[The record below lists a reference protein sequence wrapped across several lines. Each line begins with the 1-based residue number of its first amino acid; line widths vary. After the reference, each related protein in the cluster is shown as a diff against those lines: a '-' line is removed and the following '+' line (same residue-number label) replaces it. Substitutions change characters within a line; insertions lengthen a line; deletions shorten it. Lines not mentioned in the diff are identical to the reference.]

1 MLYFLVYDDN
11 THNCHLE
18 KLLQSVKIYGEE
30 FNIIVFKKNDID
42 NDFIEKNKSILN
54 CTRGGGYWLWKPYII
69 NETLK
74 KIVGYEYEE
83 NVLPEEYLQCKEY
96 LINEFKNNGSYSKN
110 RYTGDVTSDSR
121 HVYLFDKELLVPIKE
136 ILSTDRWG
144 YNRRGINSLSRP
156 LDFDLSVS
164 TEEYKD
170 IKNFNIVFFICQ
182 DIG

>member
-1 MLYFLVYDDN
+1 MGLCDTATASIGIKILLSDLILQMNETNIELIKKML
-11 THNCHLE
+11 CE
-18 KLLQSVKIYGEE
+18 GC
-30 FNIIVFKKNDID
+30 
-42 NDFIEKNKSILN
+42 IEDSN
-54 CTRGGGYWLWKPYII
+54 GFF